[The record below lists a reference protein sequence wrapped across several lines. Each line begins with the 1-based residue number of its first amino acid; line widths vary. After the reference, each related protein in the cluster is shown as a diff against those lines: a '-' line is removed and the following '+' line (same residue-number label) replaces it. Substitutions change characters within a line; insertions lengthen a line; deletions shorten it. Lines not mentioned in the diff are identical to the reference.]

1 MPGDVYDYAPPAFV
15 RWTET
20 FWSLHGPTFDRDQS
34 GLELGSYRGE
44 TLLRV
49 APFIGRM
56 TGLETSPEDAAEA
69 RRRCAKK
76 PGLDPRGWSGL
87 AIPFPDAHFDLVF
100 VDWARPGF
108 VPRAPEVLLAEARR
122 VLKADGRFLA
132 LALRDTDEARSLRD
146 AWTDRLVE
154 LGAVID
160 ELPPLKTADGLRAEL
175 AAAGF
180 EPKIE
185 TLGPELFEIQGDV

>member
-1 MPGDVYDYAPPAFV
+1 MQGDVHDYAPPAFI

-34 GLELGSYRGE
+34 GLEIGSCRGE
-44 TLLRV
+44 NLLRI

-56 TGLETSPEDAAEA
+56 TGLESHADDAAEA
-69 RRRCAKK
+69 RRRTAKK

-87 AIPFPDAHFDLVF
+87 AIPFPDQHFDLVF
-100 VDWARPGF
+100 VDFARPGF
-108 VPRAPEVLLAEARR
+108 ILREPGLLLPEARR
-122 VLKADGRFLA
+122 VLKPDGRFLA
-132 LALRDTDEARSLRD
+132 FALRDTDEARALRD
-146 AWTDRLVE
+146 AWTDRLFEVGMT
-154 LGAVID
+154 LD

-175 AAAGF
+175 SAAGF
-180 EPKIE
+180 EPNVS